1 MIHFFE
7 NRRHQNHDDEE
18 KDDFDF
24 NLLDNIDQMKEYTI
38 YFPENN
44 FSKIIKER
52 ELMKEGMKKRRN
64 ATFGM

>member
-7 NRRHQNHDDEE
+7 NRRHHNHDDEE

-52 ELMKEGMKKRRN
+52 ELIKEGMKKRRN